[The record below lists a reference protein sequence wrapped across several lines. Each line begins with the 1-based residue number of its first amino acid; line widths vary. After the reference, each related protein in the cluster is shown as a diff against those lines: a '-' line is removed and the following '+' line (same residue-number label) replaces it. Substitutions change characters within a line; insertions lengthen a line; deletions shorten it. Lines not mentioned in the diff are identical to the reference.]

1 MSREEIEEM
10 ARDIC
15 LLPRKCE
22 ECDIARIHK
31 GKCQAR
37 TYAQR
42 AYEKGWRRGAGGTIC
57 RMEQE
62 GRQ

>member
-1 MSREEIEEM
+1 MTETEKKYIEEM

-15 LLPRKCE
+15 HLPRRCE

-37 TYAQR
+37 TYAER
-42 AYEKGWRRGAGGTIC
+42 AYAKGWRKPTEERS
-57 RMEQE
+57 ME
-62 GRQ
+62 

>member
-1 MSREEIEEM
+1 MNDTEKTVIEEM

-15 LLPRKCE
+15 LLPCRCE

-37 TYAQR
+37 TYAER
-42 AYEKGWRRGAGGTIC
+42 AYAKGWRKTTKERNRT
-57 RMEQE
+57 
-62 GRQ
+62 

>member
-1 MSREEIEEM
+1 MTRKEAIEEM

-15 LLPRKCE
+15 HMPCRCE

-37 TYAQR
+37 TYAER
-42 AYEKGWRRGAGGTIC
+42 AYAKGWRKPPKTER
-57 RMEQE
+57 
-62 GRQ
+62 